1 MTARFF
7 RLLVCQLLLVFACAT
22 AHAAEGIEVT
32 LARIEAVDEGYR
44 LRTNYSFDLT
54 PGLEQAVQHGIPLF
68 FTTEIELTRPRWW
81 WYDDKAV
88 SKRRTVRLH
97 YDVLTRQ
104 YTVQVIGSFQQ
115 SGSLQQSYPT
125 LEEALFLIRRPNPW
139 LIAPKGE
146 LKPGETYNV
155 TLRMFMDR
163 DYLQKPLQVDALNN
177 SDLRLASHK
186 KTFTYRAE

>member
-1 MTARFF
+1 VTARFF

-22 AHAAEGIEVT
+22 AHAAEGIEITRAGV
-32 LARIEAVDEGYR
+32 EASDDGYR
-44 LRTNYSFDLT
+44 LATNYSFELT
-54 PGLEQAVQHGIPLF
+54 PGLEQAVMHGIPLY

-97 YDVLTRQ
+97 YDLLTRQ
-104 YTVQVIGSFQQ
+104 FSVLVISQTGSIQQ
-115 SGSLQQSYPT
+115 SFTT
-125 LEEALFLIRRPNPW
+125 LDDALFLIRRPSRW
-139 LIAPKGE
+139 LIASKGE

-177 SDLRLASHK
+177 SELRLASHK

>member
-7 RLLVCQLLLVFACAT
+7 RLLVCQLLLVFACAN
-22 AHAAEGIEVT
+22 AHAADGIEIT
-32 LARIEAVDEGYR
+32 RAGIEASDDGYR
-44 LRTNYSFDLT
+44 LAANYSFDLT
-54 PGLEQAVQHGIPLF
+54 PGLEQAVQHGIPLY

-81 WYDDKAV
+81 WTDDKAV

-104 YTVQVIGSFQQ
+104 YTVQVIGSI
-115 SGSLQQSYPT
+115 QQSYAT
-125 LEEALFLIRRPNPW
+125 LDEALFLIRRPNRW
-139 LIAPKGE
+139 LIASKGE
-146 LKPGETYNV
+146 LKPGEVYNV

-177 SDLRLASHK
+177 SELRLGSHK

>member
-7 RLLVCQLLLVFACAT
+7 RLLVCQLLLVFACAS
-22 AHAAEGIEVT
+22 AHAAEGIEIT
-32 LARIEAVDEGYR
+32 RASIEASDDGYR
-44 LRTNYSFDLT
+44 LDANYAFDLN
-54 PGLEQAVQHGIPLF
+54 PGLEQAVQHGVALY

-81 WYDDKAV
+81 WTDDRAV
-88 SKRRTVRLH
+88 STKRTVRLH

-104 YTVQVIGSFQQ
+104 YTTLAIGSIQQ
-115 SGSLQQSYPT
+115 SWTT
-125 LEEALFLIRRPNPW
+125 LEEALLSIRRPNRW
-139 LIAPKGE
+139 MIARKGD

-155 TLRMFMDR
+155 TLRMYMDR
-163 DYLQKPLQVDALNN
+163 EYLQKPLQVDAFNN